1 MSDMSGIFTSED
13 VERVHAWT
21 RPTSRR
27 FTASALA
34 AGAHFNAW
42 AEAPAEEAESASA
55 GDLYEQGFTDGRLA
69 AIQEIMDDQAAV
81 ERLARAI
88 ETIRPEEASPLAA
101 MLAETVKRLVAQIVG
116 EVQIDEATLARRT
129 QEVATLVAEDM
140 ATARIRLHPT
150 DLARLSGVA
159 TDLELIADPNLD
171 PGTILAETQAG
182 WIEDGPAIRLEKL
195 RSALD
200 RIGAPR

>member
-1 MSDMSGIFTSED
+1 MFDFLAGETAQ
-13 VERVHAWT
+13 RVHSWT
-21 RPTSRR
+21 RPPSRQ

-42 AEAPAEEAESASA
+42 AEEEPVEGIDSE
-55 GDLYEQGFTDGRLA
+55 DRYEQGFADGQIA
-69 AIQEIMDDQAAV
+69 ATQEMLDDQVAV

-88 ETIRPEEASPLAA
+88 ETIRPEEPCALAA

-116 EVQIDEATLARRT
+116 EVAIDEATLARRT

-140 ATARIRLHPT
+140 ATARIRLHPA
-150 DLARLSGVA
+150 DLARLNGVA
-159 TDLELIADPNLD
+159 TDLELIADPSLT

-182 WIEDGPAIRLEKL
+182 WIEDGPTIRLEKL
-195 RSALD
+195 RGALD
-200 RIGAPR
+200 RMGAPR

>member
-42 AEAPAEEAESASA
+42 VDEPAEDEAEPA

-101 MLAETVKRLVAQIVG
+101 MLAETIKRLVAQIVG

>member
-1 MSDMSGIFTSED
+1 MSDLLADETF
-13 VERVHAWT
+13 ERVHAWT
-21 RPTSRR
+21 RPPSRR
-27 FTASALA
+27 FTATALA

-42 AEAPAEEAESASA
+42 AEAPVEEEDEDS
-55 GDLYEQGFTDGRLA
+55 GDSYEQGFADGRMA
-69 AIQEIMDDQAAV
+69 ATQELLDDQVAI

-88 ETIRPEEASPLAA
+88 ETIRPEEPAALAA

-116 EVQIDEATLARRT
+116 EVAIDESTLAQRT

-140 ATARIRLHPT
+140 ATARIRLHPA
-150 DLARLSGVA
+150 DLARLSGVT
-159 TDLELIADPNLD
+159 TDLELIADPNLT

-195 RSALD
+195 RTALE
-200 RIGAPR
+200 RMGAPR